1 MTPSNVQAG
10 RISEEPTAP
19 NITDSSINAK
29 GLIEPAHET
38 KTERRQAHSS
48 KAGSNK
54 EPRVSLL
61 QGNKNQGEKIKPA

>member
-19 NITDSSINAK
+19 NTIDPSINAK
-29 GLIEPAHET
+29 RLIEPAHKT

-48 KAGSNK
+48 KAGSKK
-54 EPRVSLL
+54 ETRVSLL
-61 QGNKNQGEKIKPA
+61 QGNKNQQEKIKPT